1 VRITF
6 TLDIERRRPEQQ
18 HYEGAPD
25 VDSKGSYILDRAASN
40 DFEQAALVGFCRNT
54 DQQGA
59 TK

>member
-6 TLDIERRRPEQQ
+6 TFDIERRRPEPQ

-40 DFEQAALVGFCRNT
+40 DFEQGSMVGFCRNNE
-54 DQQGA
+54 GA
-59 TK
+59 K